1 MFDFNSIPVTTSTID
16 VNQWVDYWFYQVGVN
31 PLPRV
36 EKRPIIKYKEYKN
49 KRIPEELVNQWK
61 SEDKFNTNMCIMV
74 GKISGHTDTL
84 NYARKC
90 LYLNFADL
98 DNQLAIDEFCTYK
111 GKQFTIDEMAK
122 IVFLVQHSDDPTHC
136 HVYWLASKAL
146 AKRTLDKEKKILE
159 QIRNNQL
166 PAIEIKAAG
175 DVAFCPG
182 GYHESGNP
190 YVPIGTNELFIIEEL
205 GEHIESICRK
215 YKLPVSDTERN
226 KLRILANAKA
236 IRSKKSCSSS
246 TKTLYEFDD
255 QEWSDIFENSRNNTL
270 FDRARKYL
278 RKNKDL
284 LSAETFRKIVH
295 CWNKKYCKPP
305 LPEFEVDG
313 ICNCILNHNNRGRE

>member
-1 MFDFNSIPVTTSTID
+1 M
-16 VNQWVDYWFYQVGVN
+16 
-31 PLPRV
+31 
-36 EKRPIIKYKEYKN
+36 
-49 KRIPEELVNQWK
+49 LV
-61 SEDKFNTNMCIMV
+61 S
-74 GKISGHTDTL
+74 
-84 NYARKC
+84 A

-190 YVPIGTNELFIIEEL
+190 YEPIGTNELFIIEEL
-205 GEHIESICRK
+205 GEHIESICKK
-215 YKLPVSDTERN
+215 YKLPVSDTEKN
-226 KLRILANAKA
+226 KLRRLAMAKT
-236 IRSKKSCSSS
+236 IRRKKIS
-246 TKTLYEFDD
+246 LALA
-255 QEWSDIFENSRNNTL
+255 QEHSMI
-270 FDRARKYL
+270 
-278 RKNKDL
+278 
-284 LSAETFRKIVH
+284 
-295 CWNKKYCKPP
+295 
-305 LPEFEVDG
+305 
-313 ICNCILNHNNRGRE
+313 

>member
-1 MFDFNSIPVTTSTID
+1 MFDFNSIPVTTSTIH

-36 EKRPIIKYKEYKN
+36 EKRPIIKYKEYNN
-49 KRIPEELVNQWK
+49 KRIPEELLNQWN
-61 SEDKFNTNMCIMV
+61 SEDKFNNNMCIMV

-84 NYARKC
+84 NYARKG

-98 DNQLAIDEFCTYK
+98 DNQLAIDKFCTYK

-122 IVFLVQHSDDPTHC
+122 IVILVQHSDDPTHC

-146 AKRTLDKEKKILE
+146 AKRTLDKEKKNLG

-190 YVPIGTNELFIIEEL
+190 YEPIGTNELFIIEEL

-226 KLRILANAKA
+226 RLRILNANA
-236 IRSKKSCSSS
+236 ISKKSKPKDKLL
-246 TKTLYEFDD
+246 TNFDSED
-255 QEWSDIFENSRNNTL
+255 LNDNEEWCEIFENSRNNTL
-270 FDRARKYL
+270 FDRARKYF

-284 LSAETFRKIVH
+284 LSTENFRKIVTFH
-295 CWNKKYCKPP
+295 
-305 LPEFEVDG
+305 G
-313 ICNCILNHNNRGRE
+313 IRNTANHHYQSLKLMGSAVVY